1 MHAFAKSEIK
11 CRDIRQPCRSR
22 GQNRSGRLLLMPTV
36 STDSKAS
43 NEQAASMI
51 RDDGARSAS
60 VDSKADA
67 GRSDRGRV
75 SPSVEPPK
83 EIGGRDGPEP
93 TRFGDWEKGGRCI
106 DF

>member
-11 CRDIRQPCRSR
+11 CRDIRQPGRSR
-22 GQNRSGRLLLMPTV
+22 GQKRSGRLLHMTTV
-36 STDSKAS
+36 STDSVSS

-51 RDDGARSAS
+51 SDDSARSAS
-60 VDSKADA
+60 LDPNSDV
-67 GRSDRGRV
+67 GRSDPGRV
-75 SPSVEPPK
+75 LPGVEPPK

>member
-11 CRDIRQPCRSR
+11 CRDIRQPARSPA
-22 GQNRSGRLLLMPTV
+22 QNRSGRLLLMPTV
-36 STDSKAS
+36 STDSGATK
-43 NEQAASMI
+43 EQAASMI
-51 RDDGARSAS
+51 RDDSARSAS
-60 VDSKADA
+60 EDPNADA
-67 GRSDRGRV
+67 GRSDRRRV

-93 TRFGDWEKGGRCI
+93 TRFGDWEKAGRCI